1 MPGKTAPFPKY
12 FCFLVNNGAMKTT
25 LDELQALLAVI
36 DSGSF
41 TAAAEQLGQTPSGI
55 SRALGRLED
64 KLGTTLLTR
73 TTRRLHLTSEGELF
87 VRHAR
92 AIVEAVDAAEEQ
104 LAARRE
110 RPAGRLRVDAAMPF
124 VLHVIAPQVA
134 AYRAQYPEV
143 ALELNSS
150 ERYIDLLERRTD
162 VVIRIGPLADSTL
175 HARPLGR
182 SRLQVL
188 ASPAYL
194 AAHGMPASVAA
205 LGQHTLL
212 GFNEP
217 DSLNRWPLP
226 GNGEGQ
232 LQVRPD
238 VAVSSGET
246 LRRLAV
252 EGVGLTCLSDFVTA
266 RDRAAGTLVPVLA
279 AHTLAVYQPIQ
290 AVYYRNT
297 AVSARI
303 TSFLDHL
310 ADAMAQDPELR

>member
-1 MPGKTAPFPKY
+1 
-12 FCFLVNNGAMKTT
+12 MKTT
-25 LDELQALLAVI
+25 LDEMQAFLAVI
-36 DSGSF
+36 DSGSIS
-41 TAAAEQLGQTPSGI
+41 AAAEQLGQTPSGV

-73 TTRRLHLTSEGELF
+73 TTRRLHLTAEGEAY
-87 VRHAR
+87 RRDAR
-92 AIVEAVDAAEEQ
+92 AIIDAVESAEEQ
-104 LAARRE
+104 MAARRE

-124 VLHVIAPQVA
+124 VLHVIAPLVA
-134 AYRAQYPEV
+134 GYRERYPDV
-143 ALELNSS
+143 QLELNSS
-150 ERYIDLLERRTD
+150 DRYIDLLERRTD
-162 VVIRIGPLADSTL
+162 LAIRIGPLADSTL

-182 SRLQVL
+182 CRLRLV

-194 AAHGMPASVAA
+194 DRLGEPSTVAA

-217 DSLNRWPLP
+217 ESLNRWPLP
-226 GNGEGQ
+226 GESEG
-232 LQVRPD
+232 LLLVRPD
-238 VAVSSGET
+238 IAVSSGET

-252 EGVGLTCLSDFVTA
+252 EGVGITCLSDFVTD

-279 AHTLAVYQPIQ
+279 AQTLEVYQPIH

-303 TSFLDHL
+303 SSFLDYL
-310 ADAMAQDPELR
+310 AAAMAQRDYLR